1 MFPLELGYQE
11 QKDFLKEWPLDK
23 VKSMKLEEYT
33 NSDRDTSFIYWL
45 EKKTENA
52 GSIWGGSAF
61 KFGIYKRKNT
71 EKLVEKKNVKTD
83 GVYAWYSKY
92 GANKDEAFNNVK
104 ALVLETVNASLTKE
118 LEKVDNVDLGN
129 AIKWK
134 IAFLYS
140 PNEIVPILST
150 RVLVRAAKSTG
161 LKNIDE
167 DKISEIQAHLLNI
180 KPKELST
187 SEFASQLWDKFNL
200 DNFYSTIEKF
210 IEQSDTDN
218 LKKKGYPTEYKELE
232 IKVSFG
238 VGNVAKIP
246 WIAFLRLPNTVSD
259 GIYPVYLYYKTQKV
273 LVLAYGLSETNNP
286 SAKWPNEEKLQT
298 IDSWFLENESTK
310 PERYGSSFIKA
321 VYDLEEELDPEKL
334 QMDLNSIIY
343 EYKNIKFSEENMVN
357 ESTAEYSTKR
367 IWVMAPGK
375 NGNLWDE
382 FYSNGIAGVGWEEIG
397 DLSKYSNRDEIRKS
411 LIKLYPEGSK
421 GQTNNSLCL
430 WQFAKEMKEGDILI
444 TKRGLNEYLG
454 YGIVASAYYFD
465 NARLQ
470 FKHLRKVDWKKK
482 GVWEENVHQIV
493 VKTLTDITKY
503 PEYVD
508 RLQRLIGIE
517 QEASVDVNKIEYY
530 WLNANPKIWKIED
543 FQIGQE
549 QSYTTYN
556 DKGNKRNRYE
566 YFQKIKIGDLV
577 IGYETSPIQKVIAI
591 FEVTEGI
598 HMDEDTGKEK
608 ISFKVQ
614 KFLPNPVSYEVMKG
628 MPELATSEVMKNNQG
643 SLFKLTKEE
652 FTSIIEKDIT
662 LESNLQAYTIK
673 EALKEIF
680 LDEEEIE
687 NIMECL
693 EYKMNIILQGPPGVG
708 KTFMAKRL
716 AFLKMEEQDST
727 KIEMIQFH
735 QSYSY
740 EDFIQGYRPKE
751 DGTFKLEN
759 GVFFRFCKRAQ
770 SDPEGKYFFIIDEIN
785 RGNLSKIFG
794 ELMLLIEKDK
804 RGPDYAVSLTYS
816 AANETK
822 FFIPKNVYIIG
833 TMNTADR
840 SLAILDYALRRR
852 FAFITL
858 IPKFNKKFK
867 EELIN
872 VGVDEA
878 IIDSI
883 VDKIS
888 ALNNEIDGDTNLKK
902 GFRIGHSYFCNIPK
916 SGGDDDW
923 YNNIMKNEI
932 APLLEEYWFDN
943 EEKANMEIKRLY
955 LK

>member
-11 QKDFLKEWPLDK
+11 QKAFLNEWPLER
-23 VKSMKLEEYT
+23 VNAMTLEDYT
-33 NSDRDTSFIYWL
+33 NSDRETSFIYWL
-45 EKKTENA
+45 EKRTENA

-71 EKLVEKKNVKTD
+71 EKFVEKKSVKTD
-83 GVYAWYSKY
+83 GVYAWYAKY
-92 GANKDEAFNNVK
+92 GSTKEEAFKNIK
-104 ALVLETVNASLTKE
+104 AFVLEIVNSSLSNK
-118 LEKVDNVDLGN
+118 LEEIDNIDFGN

-134 IAFLYS
+134 IAYLY
-140 PNEIVPILST
+140 NTKDIIPIFST
-150 RVLVRAAKSTG
+150 KVLIRAAESTG
-161 LKNIDE
+161 LKKIDE
-167 DKISEIQAHLLNI
+167 DRVSDIQMHLLNI
-180 KPKELST
+180 KPKDIST
-187 SEFASQLWDKFNL
+187 SEYASQLWDKFNL
-200 DNFYSTIEKF
+200 DNFYSTLEKF

-218 LKKKGYPTEYKELE
+218 LKKKGYPTEYKDLE
-232 IKVSFG
+232 VKVSFG

-246 WIAFLRLPNTVSD
+246 WIAFLRLPNTVSE

-273 LVLAYGLSETNNP
+273 LILAYGLSETNNP
-286 SAKWPNEEKLQT
+286 GIEWPNIETWRT
-298 IDSWFLENESTK
+298 IETWFVENESIK
-310 PERYGSSFIKA
+310 PERYGSSFVKA

-334 QMDLNSIIY
+334 QSDLNSIIE
-343 EYKNIKFSEENMVN
+343 EYKNIHFTETNLLHEPNS
-357 ESTAEYSTKR
+357 EYSTRR

-382 FYSNGIAGVGWEEIG
+382 FYANGIAGIGWDEIG
-397 DLSKYSNRDEIRKS
+397 DLSNYSSRDDVRAS
-411 LIKLYPEGSK
+411 LVKLYPEGSK

-454 YGIVASAYYFD
+454 YGIVSSEYFFD
-465 NARLQ
+465 KTRSQ
-470 FKHLRKVDWKKK
+470 FKHLRKVEWKKK
-482 GVWEENVHQIV
+482 GTWEENVHQIV

-508 RLQRLIGIE
+508 RLKRLIGIE

-530 WLNANPKIWKIED
+530 WLNANPKMWKIED
-543 FQIGQE
+543 FQVGQE

-556 DKGNKRNRYE
+556 EKGNKRNRYE

-577 IGYETSPIQKVIAI
+577 IGYETSPIQKVIAV

-598 HMDEDTGKEK
+598 HLDEDTGKEK

-628 MPELATSEVMKNNQG
+628 MTELANSEVMKNNQG

-662 LESNLQAYTIK
+662 LESNLKAYTIK
-673 EALKEIF
+673 DALKEIF
-680 LDEEEIE
+680 MDEEEIE

-708 KTFMAKRL
+708 KTFMAKKL
-716 AFLKMEEQDST
+716 AFLKMEEEDLS

-759 GVFFRFCKRAQ
+759 GVFYRFCKRAQ
-770 SDPEGKYFFIIDEIN
+770 ADPESKYFFIIDEIN

-804 RGPDYAVSLTYS
+804 RGPDNAVSLTYS

-822 FFIPKNVYIIG
+822 FYIPKNVYIMG

-852 FAFITL
+852 FAFINV

-872 VGVDEA
+872 INVDEG
-878 IIDSI
+878 IVDLI

-888 ALNNEIDGDTNLKK
+888 DLNNEIDNDTNLKK
-902 GFRIGHSYFCNIPK
+902 GFRIGHSYFCNVPK
-916 SGGDDDW
+916 NGGDDDW
-923 YNNIMKNEI
+923 YNSIIKNEI
-932 APLLEEYWFDN
+932 GPLLEEYWFDN
-943 EEKANMEIKRLY
+943 EEKAAIEIKRLY